1 MPQREWEK
9 SKMKIKTS
17 EGILKK
23 EKMSQNYESSFDYND
38 RGLYKTKITRI
49 GINGRDQATSRNK
62 MAITHKCLLLLY
74 TGHLYAR

>member
-23 EKMSQNYESSFDYND
+23 EKMSHSYESSFDYND
-38 RGLYKTKITRI
+38 NCKFKHQLVPNQAFLDSLEHGLV
-49 GINGRDQATSRNK
+49 
-62 MAITHKCLLLLY
+62 
-74 TGHLYAR
+74 